1 MLQFT
6 YMQLFVLML
15 INTAIAALLLII
27 GIDVGYKLINNKK
40 PIKNN
45 IIQDFALPKEL
56 QPRSILE
63 DDENENQFLR

>member
-6 YMQLFVLML
+6 YVQLFVLL
-15 INTAIAALLLII
+15 LFNTIIAALLMII
-27 GIDVGYKLINNKK
+27 GIDVGYKLVNNKK
-40 PIKNN
+40 PIKSS